1 MKSFIKQYWK
11 TVLFFSIVGLI
22 GGFFVGIYLLDSY
35 PAEMQQQIIADLEE
49 QGLGGI
55 PANIALGIISAYQ
68 SLLYGLVLG
77 VIGIWLAKK
86 VGLWKDER
94 KITKKPLLLSVIVSV
109 FGGSV
114 MILSD
119 VLFFGNFSEII
130 KDSYAVKP
138 TVPYLIGTVTYGAVI
153 EEVMLRLFTMS
164 LIAFVLYTLFQKTRE
179 FPSDSVLIIANI
191 ISAVLFAAG
200 HLPTTFMLFG
210 NSPIIIFRCF
220 LLNGG
225 IGMLL
230 GWLYRKYGLRYAMIS
245 HGGCH
250 VISKL
255 IWILF
260 L

>member
-1 MKSFIKQYWK
+1 M
-11 TVLFFSIVGLI
+11 VGLI

-35 PAEMQQQIIADLEE
+35 PAEIQQQIIADLEE

-55 PANIALGIISAYQ
+55 PANISLGIISAYQ

-164 LIAFVLYTLFQKTRE
+164 LIAFVLYKLFQKNRK